1 MKLYVIKYNFLK
13 VWVVKINMD
22 ETHLSLLRELQKEN
36 RWWSLGK
43 VPPELIREFK
53 RADYYTYRTLLGA
66 EYPNVVFGPRR
77 IGKSTVLYQLVD
89 FLINDKKIAP
99 NRIIFLS
106 LERPFFSLVK
116 NPIKESMQVFEENI
130 LKEPLESIKEPVYI
144 FLDEASRSEDWALHV
159 KDYYDKKY
167 NAKFFVTGSSSP
179 ALFKKSSESLVGRH
193 TPILMLTLKFSDV
206 VKISS
211 TEEDTELLLAVRKMS
226 LRNGFV
232 NAINKNNPKLF
243 YTELQSAYV
252 GVGPEGDTALQVKLN
267 EYLLRGGYPEFY
279 DKKQSWASASKVMR
293 DAYFDVIISYD
304 MQRVFNSR
312 NPEKIKQLYTF
323 LSVTTAQQVNI
334 STLCGN
340 LGISKTAL
348 NDYLSQLQQT
358 HLIKIMRPYK
368 KNKIRIGNDIKK
380 IYVCDVGLRNSV
392 LGITEDELDNSAL
405 LGHLAETVAQDHT
418 LRLKFNVDKNGVCET
433 FFWKNDKKEIDIVI
447 ELNGKIIPIESKYAE
462 QIKSEDVQELRNCV
476 KENNCPFGILLT
488 KKSFRFDEK
497 NKIISIPL
505 WLYLLMC

>member
-1 MKLYVIKYNFLK
+1 
-13 VWVVKINMD
+13 MD
-22 ETHLSLLRELQKEN
+22 ETQLSLLRELQKEN
-36 RWWSLGK
+36 RWWSIGK
-43 VPPELIREFK
+43 VPPELVRPFK
-53 RADYYTYRTLLGA
+53 RADYYTYRGLLSA

-89 FLINDKKIAP
+89 FLISDKKIAS
-99 NRIIFLS
+99 NRIMFLS

-116 NPIKESMQVFEENI
+116 NPIKESIQVFEENI

-159 KDYYDKKY
+159 KDFYDKKY
-167 NAKFFVTGSSSP
+167 NVKFFVTGSSSP

-206 VKISS
+206 VKIVGNAESAG
-211 TEEDTELLLAVRKMS
+211 LLMALGKVA
-226 LRNGFV
+226 LRNGFMDAV
-232 NAINKNNPKLF
+232 NKNNPKLF
-243 YTELQSAYV
+243 YDQLQSAYV
-252 GVGPEGDTALQVKLN
+252 GVGADGDTVLQVILN

-279 DKKQSWASASKVMR
+279 DKKQSWAVASKVMR

-312 NPEKIKQLYTF
+312 NPGKIKQLYTF
-323 LSVTTAQQVNI
+323 LSVATAQQVNL

-340 LGISKTAL
+340 LGISRTAL

-368 KNKIRIGNDIKK
+368 KNKIKIGNDIKK

-392 LGITEDELDNSAL
+392 LGMTEDEMNNPVL
-405 LGHLAETVAQDHT
+405 LGHLAETVAQDHA
-418 LRLKFNVDKNGVCET
+418 LRLKFNVDKKGVCET
-433 FFWKNDKKEIDIVI
+433 FFWKSDKKEIDIII

-462 QIKSEDVQELRNCV
+462 QIKSEDVQELRNYV

-488 KKSFRFDEK
+488 KKSFQFDET
-497 NKIISIPL
+497 NKIISMPM